1 MDYVAILNCDLRL
14 EDSVKMII
22 LEDFRCCKMYLPK
35 LPPLYFYPLVG
46 SALLPVTF
54 LLSYT
59 IRQGSMLMTS

>member
-1 MDYVAILNCDLRL
+1 
-14 EDSVKMII
+14 MII
-22 LEDFRCCKMYLPK
+22 LEGFRCCKMYLPK

-59 IRQGSMLMTS
+59 IRQGLMLMTS